1 MTLITPLTSEY
12 LPMAFTSASITAK
25 DKLGDSFGTT
35 HYLSTGPARACK
47 LSQNCT
53 GKQTG
58 LNTVFTAS

>member
-1 MTLITPLTSEY
+1 MTLTTHCQP
-12 LPMAFTSASITAK
+12 ITATHASLNVK

-35 HYLSTGPARACK
+35 PYLSTGLVKTAK